1 VLILTRR
8 VGEALMIGDDAK
20 IVILGV
26 KGSQIR
32 LGIDAPKNVIVHREE
47 IYSKI
52 KDDKD
57 NKKDKLSSN
66 SDDETSTDIEVTQE

>member
-1 VLILTRR
+1 
-8 VGEALMIGDDAK
+8 MIGDDAK

>member
-1 VLILTRR
+1 MLILTRR

>member
-1 VLILTRR
+1 MLILTRR

-20 IVILGV
+20 IFILGV